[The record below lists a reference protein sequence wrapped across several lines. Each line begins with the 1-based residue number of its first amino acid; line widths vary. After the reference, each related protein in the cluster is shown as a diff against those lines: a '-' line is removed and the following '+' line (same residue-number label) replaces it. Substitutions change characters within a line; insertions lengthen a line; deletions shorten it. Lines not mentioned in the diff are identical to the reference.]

1 MRELLRK
8 LSSRKLWAAVA
19 GIVTGLAMVFGLDE
33 NTISTVA
40 GAVVPVASVLTYII
54 TEGKID
60 AEGVKKAVE
69 DTQKAVEAVSDA
81 DVLAIARGELGY
93 TESPQGS
100 NKNKYGRW
108 YGLGGEPWCMMFVQ
122 WCCAQAGVNLPA
134 RTASCGAMMRA
145 AQAAGCWVTGT
156 ISPAT

>member
-1 MRELLRK
+1 MSTILRK
-8 LSSRKLWAAVA
+8 LSSRKLWAALA

-40 GAVVPVASVLTYII
+40 GAVVSVASVLTYIV

-81 DVLAIARGELGY
+81 EG
-93 TESPQGS
+93 
-100 NKNKYGRW
+100 K
-108 YGLGGEPWCMMFVQ
+108 
-122 WCCAQAGVNLPA
+122 
-134 RTASCGAMMRA
+134 
-145 AQAAGCWVTGT
+145 
-156 ISPAT
+156 